1 MEKNYNYIERI
12 DTFENESEYVKDCF
26 SAMRMIA
33 ANPDSVKDIGNNS
46 SSILERNYILS
57 MVYNMGKLD
66 GFRGE
71 TSFRFDSTSYLIGGE
86 TIKYIS
92 PNDTKIEQTRKA
104 LKFSLKDNE
113 IEVIPDLVIHNS
125 HNPKSGESDE
135 GQFLVLEAKTTRRFG
150 VHYFMR
156 DFFKL
161 NLYLSRLHFRN
172 AVSLVVNKPARK
184 IDDYIGSY
192 KKKDYYWC
200 DKTRDKLRL
209 FIQETDTPEM
219 YKLK

>member
-1 MEKNYNYIERI
+1 MTR
-12 DTFENESEYVKDCF
+12 
-26 SAMRMIA
+26 
-33 ANPDSVKDIGNNS
+33 
-46 SSILERNYILS
+46 
-57 MVYNMGKLD
+57 KL
-66 GFRGE
+66 
-71 TSFRFDSTSYLIGGE
+71 
-86 TIKYIS
+86 
-92 PNDTKIEQTRKA
+92 TRKA

-209 FIQETDTPEM
+209 FIQEKDTPEM